1 MKGQRKRLEVGW
13 KVFPCAMVLFMIF
26 VTPCVGGEDPAK
38 FPSKPITMIIQ
49 WSPGGSTD
57 LSGRKVADLA
67 GKILGQPIVVEN
79 KPGGGGVIGTTA
91 IANAAADGY
100 TIGTIQYSATTLIPH
115 LRSVPYKT
123 KEDFAWIMQYSEYI
137 FPFCVQSASPWK
149 TFKEFIEE
157 ARRNPGKLSYATQGP
172 LTAQHILL
180 EQIFSS
186 EKVKLNH
193 VPVGGALEVVQQL
206 LGGHIAAGMSADLLS
221 HVRSGKLRGLAIQ
234 GEKRFELFPDI
245 PTFSEIGYKAESQL
259 WMAVCA
265 PKGVDPRIIKKL
277 FDAFKQAQES
287 SSFKELCATLYLRP
301 VFRDSESLKAMVI
314 RDFDSQKVILKE
326 LGFAKP

>member
-1 MKGQRKRLEVGW
+1 MGW
-13 KVFPCAMVLFMIF
+13 TVVLCSMIF
-26 VTPCVGGEDPAK
+26 STVFVLPCMGAEDLNK
-38 FPSKPITMIIQ
+38 FPSRPITMIIQ

-57 LSGRKVADLA
+57 LSGRKMADLA

-79 KPGGGGVIGTTA
+79 KPGGGGVIGTTV
-91 IANAAADGY
+91 IANAAPDGY

-115 LRSVPYKT
+115 IRSVPYKT
-123 KEDFAWIMQYSEYI
+123 KEDFSWIMQFSEYI
-137 FPFCVQSASPWK
+137 FPFCVQATSPWK
-149 TFKEFIEE
+149 TFKDLIEE
-157 ARRNPGKLSYATQGP
+157 ARKNPGTLSYATQGP

-206 LGGHIAAGMSADLLS
+206 LGGHIAAGMSADLLP

-234 GEKRFELFPDI
+234 GDKRFDLFPDI
-245 PTFSEIGYKAESQL
+245 PTFSEIGYKAESPL

-265 PKGVDPRIIKKL
+265 PKNVDPRIIKKL
-277 FDAFKQAQES
+277 FSAFKQAQES
-287 SSFKELCATLYLRP
+287 PSFRELCATLYLRP
-301 VFRDSESLKAMVI
+301 IFKDSESLKAMVI
-314 RDFDSQKVILKE
+314 RDFDNQKVILKE

>member
-1 MKGQRKRLEVGW
+1 MKERRKFRIGW
-13 KVFPCAMVLFMIF
+13 TMVFCWMMFLTVFALPCLGV
-26 VTPCVGGEDPAK
+26 EDPDK
-38 FPSKPITMIIQ
+38 FPSRPITMIIQ

-57 LSGRKVADLA
+57 LSGRKIADLA
-67 GKILGQPIVVEN
+67 SKILGQPIVVEN

-91 IANAAADGY
+91 IANAAPDGY

-123 KEDFAWIMQYSEYI
+123 KEDFTWIMQFSEYI
-137 FPFCVQSASPWK
+137 FPFCVQSSSTWK

-157 ARRNPGKLSYATQGP
+157 ARKNPGKLSYATQGP

-234 GEKRFELFPDI
+234 GEKRFELFPGI
-245 PTFSEIGYKAESQL
+245 PTFSEIGYKAESPL
-259 WMAVCA
+259 WMSVCA